1 MMQSSNVT
9 LAAGVRWDVIDKTV
23 EVHPSMVADY
33 VRQGW
38 IVLASYMGREDI
50 HENVTENG
58 YYQQKTRS
66 EYKPVVLMGQTI
78 VDSMR
83 EEIAIL
89 RVKDAQ
95 LRQCESDLAELRKK
109 HESCEKTL
117 AEVRASER
125 RGWDS
130 AETSRKAREDAD
142 LKRLKMETDIGKL
155 RAALGEI
162 RMKEILGS

>member
-1 MMQSSNVT
+1 MQSSSVT
-9 LAAGVRWDVIDKTV
+9 LAAGVRWDAIDKTV

-33 VRQGW
+33 VRRGW
-38 IVLASYMGREDI
+38 VVLASYMGREDI

-78 VDSMR
+78 IDSMR
-83 EEIAIL
+83 EEIEVL
-89 RVKDAQ
+89 RVDRARLGKYEVDFT
-95 LRQCESDLAELRKK
+95 ELRKK
-109 HESCEKTL
+109 HEACEKTIADL
-117 AEVRASER
+117 RASEKR
-125 RGWDS
+125 AWDS